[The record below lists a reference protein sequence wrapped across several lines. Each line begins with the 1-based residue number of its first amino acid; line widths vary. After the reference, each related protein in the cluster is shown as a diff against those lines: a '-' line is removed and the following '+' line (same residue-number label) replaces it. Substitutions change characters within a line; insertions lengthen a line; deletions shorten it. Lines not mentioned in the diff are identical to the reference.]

1 MYKDYLDT
9 IEVIL
14 DNENL
19 NIKMKG
25 FTDTII
31 RRKDIEKINLIDKT
45 PEFNKNVQT
54 IKIFPILVIL
64 GFIFYSWAFVYDY
77 YFGEPVIYNGNYFAN
92 TPYEFWEGG
101 NGRTGFRGIVTE
113 STDFYIPSGPFGDG
127 AQIFYFICILVWS
140 GYFILRKQVSKGIE
154 YSLLIHTK
162 TGLLYEKFIF
172 NEINKTNLEPLID
185 IVDELN

>member
-64 GFIFYSWAFVYDY
+64 GFIFYLWAFVYDY
-77 YFGEPVIYNGNYFAN
+77 YFGEPVIYNGNYFSSIYYKYA
-92 TPYEFWEGG
+92 
-101 NGRTGFRGIVTE
+101 RCRI
-113 STDFYIPSGPFGDG
+113 
-127 AQIFYFICILVWS
+127 
-140 GYFILRKQVSKGIE
+140 
-154 YSLLIHTK
+154 
-162 TGLLYEKFIF
+162 
-172 NEINKTNLEPLID
+172 
-185 IVDELN
+185 